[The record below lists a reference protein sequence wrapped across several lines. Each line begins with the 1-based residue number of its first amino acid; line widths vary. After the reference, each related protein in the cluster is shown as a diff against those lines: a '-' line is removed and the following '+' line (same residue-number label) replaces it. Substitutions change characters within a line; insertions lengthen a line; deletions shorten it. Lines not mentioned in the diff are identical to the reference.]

1 MQIEIAM
8 HRSMLKLVNVLFGQE
23 NMHRILLHILY
34 FYPDQPLRNEMYQN
48 YSFAKFLLFQYIYC
62 RDIWPTRSFSVDR
75 LDNEFTVGVN
85 KSFGHECYGVQS
97 MKKGAQL
104 AS

>member
-1 MQIEIAM
+1 
-8 HRSMLKLVNVLFGQE
+8 
-23 NMHRILLHILY
+23 
-34 FYPDQPLRNEMYQN
+34 MY
-48 YSFAKFLLFQYIYC
+48 C
-62 RDIWPTRSFSVDR
+62 GDIWPTRSFSVDR